1 MKCNEESKSLPPST
15 GLFPPSNDHS
25 DSQKLEIPKVFAVI
39 IRLLL
44 LCLIC
49 LLPTSYMK
57 GANPEVRG
65 TWLTTTGVDHVR
77 SGFNTEATMEDL
89 RAVGLNTTYVETWK
103 NGYTNYPSQTL
114 KSIIGTTDRNPTI
127 GSSRD
132 LVQETLIH
140 AHRNQLEYYG
150 WFEYGAMSQYIGGGG
165 NPSNPLS
172 TYMKNRGW
180 LLKNQAGEYA
190 DGTNGG
196 FAYMNVAVPEVRQ
209 FIINMTLEA
218 VNRYDL
224 DGIQFDD
231 HMAWPINFGFDT
243 TTINLY
249 TSQTGNPAP
258 TSPSNSQF
266 SAWRQQK
273 VTDFAAE
280 FYTVVKTA
288 RPEIKFSISPSI
300 TSFSTTNYNADWPL
314 WESQE
319 IFDEFAIQMYRSS
332 LSSFNSIVNQQV
344 TPFKPNDLDKLV
356 FGLRINPS
364 PLTPY
369 ADVEAMIQRSR
380 TEGAAGHSLWFSSG
394 VLDFY
399 ENQLTAFYDVAGQGH
414 AQNPNFAADHRP
426 APLIGTSAGG
436 NLWDVNV
443 IDADRY
449 RIVAKIGSFWTEF
462 NVAKLAAGAQQLLVP
477 GATQVELLVDR
488 RSATSFLGDFD
499 GDNDVDGADFLAWQ
513 RGRGTT
519 SGATAFDGDANADGK
534 VDVLDLAH
542 WQMNFGWIQN
552 DESISQFSVPEPSSA
567 ALHTTIILIGS
578 AQILCRRS
586 EFFRKVL

>member
-1 MKCNEESKSLPPST
+1 M
-15 GLFPPSNDHS
+15 H
-25 DSQKLEIPKVFAVI
+25 
-39 IRLLL
+39 
-44 LCLIC
+44 
-49 LLPTSYMK
+49 
-57 GANPEVRG
+57 
-65 TWLTTTGVDHVR
+65 
-77 SGFNTEATMEDL
+77 DL
-89 RAVGLNTTYVETWK
+89 RAVGLNTVYVETWK

-127 GSSRD
+127 GTTRD

-140 AHRNQLEYYG
+140 AHRNQMEYYG
-150 WFEYGAMSQYIGGGG
+150 WFEYGVMSQYIGAGG
-165 NPSNPLS
+165 NPNNPLS
-172 TYMKNRGW
+172 NYMKTRGW
-180 LLKNQAGEYA
+180 LLQNQTGQYA
-190 DGTNGG
+190 DSTNGG
-196 FAYMNVAVPEVRQ
+196 FAYMNVAIPEVRQ
-209 FIINMTLEA
+209 FIIDMTLEA

-231 HMAWPINFGFDT
+231 HMAWPINFGFDA

-249 TSQTGNPAP
+249 TSQTGNPVP
-258 TSPSNSQF
+258 TSPTNSQF

-273 VTDFAAE
+273 VTDFASE
-280 FYTVVKTA
+280 FYAAVKAA
-288 RPEIKFSISPSI
+288 RPEIKFSVSPSI

-369 ADVEAMIQRSR
+369 NDVQAMIQRSR

-394 VLDFY
+394 VLDSY
-399 ENQLTAFYDVAGQGH
+399 ESQLTAFYDVAGQGQ

-426 APLIGTSAGG
+426 APLVASNSGS

-443 IDADRY
+443 TDADRY

-462 NVAKLAAGAQQLLVP
+462 NVAELTAGAQQFLVP
-477 GATQVELLVDR
+477 GATAVELLVDR
-488 RSATSFLGDFD
+488 RTATSFLGDFD
-499 GDNDVDGADFLAWQ
+499 GDNEVDGRDFLIWQ
-513 RGRGTT
+513 RGRGLT
-519 SGATAFDGDANADGK
+519 SGATPFDGDANADGK
-534 VDVLDLAH
+534 VDALDLAR
-542 WQMNFGWIQN
+542 WQLNYGWSLSQEAAN
-552 DESISQFSVPEPSSA
+552 SIAVPEPA
-567 ALHTTIILIGS
+567 AISLLLAVMILWTERTIYS
-578 AQILCRRS
+578 NQK
-586 EFFRKVL
+586 FRDS